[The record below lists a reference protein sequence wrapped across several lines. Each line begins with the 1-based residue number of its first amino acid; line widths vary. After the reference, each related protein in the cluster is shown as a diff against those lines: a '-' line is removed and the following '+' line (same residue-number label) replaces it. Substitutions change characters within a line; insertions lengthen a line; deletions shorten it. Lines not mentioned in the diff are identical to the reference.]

1 MATWVRYH
9 RKFWILQ
16 KIPVGHIE
24 KNNIGLVISERF
36 FQVIEVGYANT
47 S

>member
-1 MATWVRYH
+1 MGQ
-9 RKFWILQ
+9 IPQ
-16 KIPVGHIE
+16 KVLDLTEKSCWSHIE
-24 KNNIGLVISERF
+24 KNNLGLVISERF